1 MLKKSALRWPQ
12 VAGLGIALVVAG
24 QFSGW
29 NYGLAAGGWMN
40 MFVAT
45 LLMAMLCSGLALCVT
60 ELSTAMPHAGGVFSY
75 AQTAFGPF
83 VGYLVGVSS
92 ALALTIGTGAA
103 ATFVSAYTESVLGFG
118 GWPVK
123 IGMFAV
129 ITAVHMRGVGEALG
143 LTLLAGAIAVVALLA
158 FGGAMLPHV
167 EIARLLGE
175 APAQSLSL
183 GGIFACVPFAIW
195 LFITVEQT
203 GSAAEEAAEPG
214 RTMPRGIL
222 AAIGTLLL
230 TALIVLVCAPG
241 AGGVELVGS
250 AGDPLYAAMTS
261 PAVAGGSSTLATVV
275 GIGAVFGLIATFFS
289 LIFAGSRQIF
299 AMARDG
305 LLPSVLAH
313 TGPRGTPYW
322 ALLLVAA
329 IGLPM
334 SLVSPEKVM
343 LAVVLLLNFCYLFI
357 FAAFIR
363 IRRTQ
368 PNLARPF
375 RLPGGTLVA
384 SFGLVMT
391 SVVIAACF
399 QLEVFTLLALGATLA
414 LLTLNFAIRSQ
425 MQSRPLSLEGTDH
438 V

>member
-45 LLMAMLCSGLALCVT
+45 LLMALLCGGLALCVT

-305 LLPSVLAH
+305 LLPGLLAH

-334 SLVSPEKVM
+334 SLVSPEKVL